1 MEFTMPKKSKSKPR
15 YLDKHY
21 LYSAAVQSVGA
32 DIKFFKR
39 VYKKKNQRPL
49 KKLREDFCGT
59 AALACDWVRRDESHQ
74 AWGVDLDRATLDWG
88 LEHYAAK
95 LGDRSERL
103 HLICDDVRQT
113 ATPKADLVAAQNFSY
128 SVFKT
133 RQELRGYFESV
144 RQSIADDGV
153 FVLDTWG
160 GTEVM
165 QEDSEKRKIVAEKAL
180 DGTKI
185 PSFTYIW
192 EQASFNPVDHRIVC
206 HIGFKLRDGTRM
218 RRAFTYDWR
227 LWMLPE
233 LRELLSEAG
242 FVASEVFIEGWDDEA
257 DDTDGIFRKRKR
269 FENQEGW
276 VAYLVAYAG
285 K

>member
-1 MEFTMPKKSKSKPR
+1 MPKKRKTKAR
-15 YLDKHY
+15 TLDKHY

-32 DIKFFKR
+32 DIQFFKR
-39 VYKKKNQRPL
+39 VYKKKNLRPMRT
-49 KKLREDFCGT
+49 LREDFCGT
-59 AALACDWVRRDESHQ
+59 AALACDWVRRNASHE

-88 LEHYAAK
+88 VEHYLPR
-95 LGDRSERL
+95 LGDGADRL
-103 HLICDDVRQT
+103 HLVCDDVRQT
-113 ATPKADLVAAQNFSY
+113 ATPKVDLVAAQNFSY

-133 RQELRGYFESV
+133 REELGGYFKCV
-144 RQSIADDGV
+144 RQSIADDGI

-165 QEDSEKRKIVAEKAL
+165 REDTEKRKIESEKAF

-185 PSFTYIW
+185 PSFTYLW
-192 EQASFNPVDHRIVC
+192 QQASFNPVDHHIVC
-206 HIGFKLRDGTRM
+206 HIGFKLRDGRKM
-218 RRAFTYDWR
+218 PRAFTYDWR

-233 LRELLSEAG
+233 LRELLAEAG
-242 FVASEVFIEGWDDEA
+242 FASSAVFIEGWDDKA
-257 DDTDGIFRKRKR
+257 DDTDGVFRKRAR

-285 K
+285 R